1 MSGKAE
7 SQSPEQWR
15 KEALC
20 CPGHKQ
26 KQIGPEVG
34 LRDDG
39 NKNKAQASQ
48 KCRSSKQSASRRD
61 TVRDPASRTLQQ
73 QRTEASCRCCKSD
86 CAITPA
92 LFPQYHVQHRHHHA
106 HHLCLEEIGGI

>member
-7 SQSPEQWR
+7 SQSSQQWR

-20 CPGHKQ
+20 SPSHKQ

-34 LRDDG
+34 LRDYG

-48 KCRSSKQSASRRD
+48 KCRSSKQSASRGD
-61 TVRDPASRTLQQ
+61 TVRNPASRTLQQ
-73 QRTEASCRCCKSD
+73 QRTEASCRCCQSD
-86 CAITPA
+86 CVITPV
-92 LFPQYHVQHRHHHA
+92 FPPQHDV
-106 HHLCLEEIGGI
+106 